1 MNTKKAAVIFAAAAI
16 LLSGC
21 TRADDAGHDE
31 KSNVVANTL
40 DTASSEAD
48 TAASETDN
56 AQEESGEKLISCKR
70 VADRVMDQDYESVP
84 TMEVTDE
91 TMISDVLGYD
101 MSIADD
107 YCIYMQMISAQL
119 FELTVIRA
127 ADGQRD
133 AVIDMLE
140 KRKDYLINQAA
151 VYPAQIEAAEA
162 TVVSNVGDY
171 CFLICD
177 PKASDL
183 ERYMV
188 MAIKTPAAE

>member
-1 MNTKKAAVIFAAAAI
+1 MIVKMKKAAALTAALMI
-16 LLSGC
+16 ISGC
-21 TRADDAGHDE
+21 SDGG
-31 KSNVVANTL
+31 KSAETSVIANTPG
-40 DTASSEAD
+40 TQSPVP
-48 TAASETDN
+48 
-56 AQEESGEKLISCKR
+56 EEVTSVTEKDKPISCKR

-101 MSIADD
+101 MSMAED

-127 ADGQRD
+127 SEGKRED
-133 AVIDMLE
+133 VLDMLE
-140 KRKDYLINQAA
+140 KRRTYLIEQAS

-177 PKASDL
+177 PKADDL

-188 MAIKTPAAE
+188 MAIKTPAAG